1 VIVVTDT
8 SVVLNLCL
16 LGEEAIL
23 PALYR
28 SISAPEI
35 VANEFNRLV
44 LSDPRFR
51 ELVFPDCIEL
61 ASPSLILPDLISTR
75 RLDAGEIA
83 AISLA
88 VERRAE
94 AILID
99 EKAGRAAASS
109 LGLKPLGLLG
119 VLLEAKRASLIAD
132 LSPLLDRLETEAK
145 FRIGTDL
152 RKRVLRAAGES

>member
-1 VIVVTDT
+1 MIVVTDT
-8 SVVLNLCL
+8 SVILNLCL

-51 ELVFPDCIEL
+51 GLVFPDFIER
-61 ASPSLILPDLISTR
+61 ASPSRILPELLSTR

-88 VERRAE
+88 VERRAD
-94 AILID
+94 AVLID
-99 EKAGRAAASS
+99 EKAGRAAASA
-109 LGLKPLGLLG
+109 LGL
-119 VLLEAKRASLIAD
+119 EAIGPAWHSSGSETSFPD
-132 LSPLLDRLETEAK
+132 LQSFALA
-145 FRIGTDL
+145 
-152 RKRVLRAAGES
+152 

>member
-1 VIVVTDT
+1 
-8 SVVLNLCL
+8 
-16 LGEEAIL
+16 
-23 PALYR
+23 
-28 SISAPEI
+28 
-35 VANEFNRLV
+35 
-44 LSDPRFR
+44 
-51 ELVFPDCIEL
+51 
-61 ASPSLILPDLISTR
+61 LISTR

-99 EKAGRAAASS
+99 EKAGRAAASA

-145 FRIGTDL
+145 FRIGADL
-152 RKRVLRAAGES
+152 RERVLRAAGES